1 MKLKNFIRLIVNIEN
16 ILLDK
21 VKYKKSNYPDIS
33 IILTVYNQ
41 AHCIHKALRSIQNQ
55 SIKNIEIII
64 IDDCSI
70 DNSTEIIKFFQKEDD
85 RIIFVNHKSNEGKIK
100 ARTDGIKIAK
110 GKYITILDGDDSFIH
125 KDILYNSLFI
135 ANLANLDVVEFLLL
149 YYVNNKFITVTNNFN
164 INNIIYQP
172 ELRTKFFIIKNDKSF
187 RPIISRTITGKIIK
201 NKIMQKVI
209 NNIGIKYTKDFILNY
224 EDTIMAVSLYQISQS
239 YYLLKEPGYYY
250 TGEKNNYIAIN
261 KNKKC
266 KNNEKLIKDMDEI
279 KFLNFLLEKTEN
291 NLLERQVIYHEIISI
306 NYYQNFEK
314 SINNHF
320 DLVYNI
326 FDKMIESKFLSRR
339 QILVIKHF
347 KKKLKEKSEIYK

>member
-1 MKLKNFIRLIVNIEN
+1 
-16 ILLDK
+16 
-21 VKYKKSNYPDIS
+21 
-33 IILTVYNQ
+33 
-41 AHCIHKALRSIQNQ
+41 
-55 SIKNIEIII
+55 
-64 IDDCSI
+64 
-70 DNSTEIIKFFQKEDD
+70 
-85 RIIFVNHKSNEGKIK
+85 
-100 ARTDGIKIAK
+100 
-110 GKYITILDGDDSFIH
+110 
-125 KDILYNSLFI
+125 
-135 ANLANLDVVEFLLL
+135 
-149 YYVNNKFITVTNNFN
+149 
-164 INNIIYQP
+164 
-172 ELRTKFFIIKNDKSF
+172 
-187 RPIISRTITGKIIK
+187 
-201 NKIMQKVI
+201 MQKVI

-291 NLLERQVIYHEIISI
+291 NLLERQVIYHEMISI

-339 QILVIKHF
+339 QILVINHF